1 MRITTENNVFPN
13 PFDPARNVLF
23 GFDWWHGLKRLR
35 AHTLDNNL
43 VFKNEK
49 RASKLDFEAVK
60 YDILEIS
67 DIDDIELIHF
77 ESDLIDDPELES
89 HYFEK

>member
-1 MRITTENNVFPN
+1 MYVFPN

-23 GFDWWHGLKRLR
+23 AFDRWHGLKRLR

-43 VFKNEK
+43 AFKSGK

-60 YDILEIS
+60 RKVNSTVTCGFINRYGTPLC
-67 DIDDIELIHF
+67 
-77 ESDLIDDPELES
+77 
-89 HYFEK
+89 EK